1 MRRYSACERNV
12 RKCVSPGA
20 GAAAAGQGRRRAGA
34 ADEGE
39 EVEEEEEEEEEEGSG
54 RRLGSAA
61 VEIALSAATWL
72 CATIL
77 HAGPA
82 GGVGHSV
89 RGCADGGDRQ

>member
-1 MRRYSACERNV
+1 MAEDEM
-12 RKCVSPGA
+12 A
-20 GAAAAGQGRRRAGA
+20 GWHHRLDGR
-34 ADEGE
+34 D
-39 EVEEEEEEEEEEGSG
+39 
-54 RRLGSAA
+54 LGSAA